1 MAKYRKPTQDLSA
14 TAKRT
19 LEQTLEQT
27 SEENFEQTVEQAIED
42 TIEQTIEETIEQ
54 PIEQIERTVEQM
66 LGAVDNY
73 FNFLQKTISSY
84 PSGGTDLGEKLK
96 SYAQQNIAATHEFV
110 RKLSRSGNFYDIARI
125 QTEFMQTQMSAFGE
139 QATNLGEASSKAA
152 TDAMKTRTPF
162 NPSS

>member
-1 MAKYRKPTQDLSA
+1 MAKYRKPTQDLST
-14 TAKRT
+14 TAKRP
-19 LEQTLEQT
+19 LEQTG
-27 SEENFEQTVEQAIED
+27 EENFEQTVEQAIED
-42 TIEQTIEETIEQ
+42 TIEQ
-54 PIEQIERTVEQM
+54 IERTVAQM

-96 SYAQQNIAATHEFV
+96 SYALQNIAAMHEFV
-110 RKLSRSGNFYDIARI
+110 RKLSRAGDFYDIARI
-125 QTEFMQTQMSAFGE
+125 QTEFMQAQMSAFGE
-139 QATNLGEASSKAA
+139 QAKNLSEASSKAV

>member
-14 TAKRT
+14 TAKHT
-19 LEQTLEQT
+19 LEQTG
-27 SEENFEQTVEQAIED
+27 EENFEQTVEQVIEE

-54 PIEQIERTVEQM
+54 FEQPIDEIERTVEQM

-84 PSGGTDLGEKLK
+84 PLGGTDLGEKLK

-110 RKLSRSGNFYDIARI
+110 RKLSRAGDFYDIARI
-125 QTEFMQTQMSAFGE
+125 QTEFMQEQMSAFGE
-139 QATNLGEASSKAA
+139 QAKNLGEASSKAVA
-152 TDAMKTRTPF
+152 DAMKTRTPF

>member
-19 LEQTLEQT
+19 LEQTA
-27 SEENFEQTVEQAIED
+27 EENFEQTVEQAIED

-110 RKLSRSGNFYDIARI
+110 RKLSSSWGFLRYLSYPDRI
-125 QTEFMQTQMSAFGE
+125 HAGANECVW
-139 QATNLGEASSKAA
+139 
-152 TDAMKTRTPF
+152 
-162 NPSS
+162 

>member
-1 MAKYRKPTQDLSA
+1 
-14 TAKRT
+14 
-19 LEQTLEQT
+19 
-27 SEENFEQTVEQAIED
+27 
-42 TIEQTIEETIEQ
+42 
-54 PIEQIERTVEQM
+54 M

-110 RKLSRSGNFYDIARI
+110 RKLSRSGDFYDIARI
-125 QTEFMQTQMSAFGE
+125 QTKFMQAQMSAFGE
-139 QATNLGEASSKAA
+139 QAKNLGEVSSKGV
-152 TDAMKTRTPF
+152 TDAMKARTPF

>member
-14 TAKRT
+14 SAKRT
-19 LEQTLEQT
+19 LEQTG
-27 SEENFEQTVEQAIED
+27 EENFEQTVEQAIED

-110 RKLSRSGNFYDIARI
+110 HKLSRAGDFYDIARI
-125 QTEFMQTQMSAFGE
+125 QTEFMQAQMGAFGE
-139 QATNLGEASSKAA
+139 QAKNLGEASSKAV

>member
-19 LEQTLEQT
+19 LEQTG
-27 SEENFEQTVEQAIED
+27 EENFEQTVEQAIEQ
-42 TIEQTIEETIEQ
+42 TTEQTIEQ
-54 PIEQIERTVEQM
+54 PIDQIERTVEQM

-96 SYAQQNIAATHEFV
+96 SYALQNIAAMHEFV
-110 RKLSRSGNFYDIARI
+110 RKLSRAGDFYDIARI
-125 QTEFMQTQMSAFGE
+125 QTEFMQAQMSAFGE
-139 QATNLGEASSKAA
+139 QAKNLGEASSKAV

>member
-14 TAKRT
+14 TAKR
-19 LEQTLEQT
+19 TLEQT

-73 FNFLQKTISSY
+73 FNFLQETISSY

-110 RKLSRSGNFYDIARI
+110 RKLSRAGDFYDIARI
-125 QTEFMQTQMSAFGE
+125 QTEFMQAQMTAFGE
-139 QATNLGEASSKAA
+139 QAKNLGEASSKAV